1 MRGFNLLFISPLEDE
16 TPPDPESS
24 VFFLSPGQFRGKPL
38 FVNLNKVDW
47 EASSSN
53 ILRRSGFFP
62 PSESAGQEEGWP
74 APLSAPSPSA
84 PHSPGPSY
92 ARDNPVASFSP
103 AGSPSSTPRPHQW
116 YGRYRYWA
124 GYQERLGANRTSSR
138 PTGYQSFTRYPSK
151 VPARAPENILARPY
165 PTKAVPA
172 RPRPNPSREAIP
184 AVRNPSLR
192 PPAAVGRYPA
202 NTPTARSP
210 QPGRVPP
217 GSPQGAA
224 GSSRGPS
231 YPLGWSM
238 SSLALSRRMFLS
250 AEDSQASGRD
260 VERQVSPETTAYLTS
275 GESWHSS
282 GTGRG
287 AGRDVRAAEA
297 SLVTEGMV
305 EEAVRLWGAVEG
317 INDCRARAL
326 CRLGSRGR
334 SSGAP
339 YVLMAAHRFLPRA
352 WEDRVVQVSEGA
364 LLGSDCQQWACG
376 RDDVLTR

>member
-1 MRGFNLLFISPLEDE
+1 MIN
-16 TPPDPESS
+16 
-24 VFFLSPGQFRGKPL
+24 FRPN
-38 FVNLNKVDW
+38 FPQ

-124 GYQERLGANRTSSR
+124 GYQERPGANRTSSR

-172 RPRPNPSREAIP
+172 RPNPNPSREAIP
-184 AVRNPSLR
+184 AVRNPSFR
-192 PPAAVGRYPA
+192 PPAAVGRYPT
-202 NTPTARSP
+202 NTPTAGSP

-238 SSLALSRRMFLS
+238 SSLVNKVPLTPPSSPPRPPPPSRASHSSSSLRVPFLPTPSTPSAPSRPYRRSPYTLVPPPSPQALSRRMFLS

-260 VERQVSPETTAYLTS
+260 VERQVSPEKSKLLNQS
-275 GESWHSS
+275 
-282 GTGRG
+282 
-287 AGRDVRAAEA
+287 
-297 SLVTEGMV
+297 
-305 EEAVRLWGAVEG
+305 
-317 INDCRARAL
+317 INEI
-326 CRLGSRGR
+326 
-334 SSGAP
+334 
-339 YVLMAAHRFLPRA
+339 Y
-352 WEDRVVQVSEGA
+352 E
-364 LLGSDCQQWACG
+364 
-376 RDDVLTR
+376 